1 MTRRKPIARIW
12 LHRGLACCG
21 GRKGSAGMRL
31 QLRLGRAH
39 KGQSD
44 DGLDAGHGESWRR
57 ERRESRELI
66 AAQTSQ
72 AGRTSGGVYGGFG
85 VRV

>member
-1 MTRRKPIARIW
+1 
-12 LHRGLACCG
+12 
-21 GRKGSAGMRL
+21 MRL

-44 DGLDAGHGESWRR
+44 DGLDAGHGGSWEG
-57 ERRESRELI
+57 ERRESRGLI

-72 AGRTSGGVYGGFG
+72 AGRTSGEVYGGFG
-85 VRV
+85 VGVWMYVCMYAACLPRASTARGWLGWR